1 MAPST
6 RIILALMATTAAALL
21 LCAGLVFGGLDRL
34 ALRSSEANIDF
45 LLGQLRRSVEANV
58 GLGLPLANIRVVQ
71 NLVERAKAT
80 DGRVL
85 AVEVFSPAGVSLFNT
100 DRGSIGESIPA
111 AWRSAIRSRIVGDRW
126 RVEELG
132 DIIVGEVM
140 RNDFGEPVGYLA
152 VTLSSEARDRHA
164 EGLIVAL
171 SARLAWVAP
180 IVLAAAL
187 VMAVFMFDWTTRD
200 IRQLAAQLLGRQ
212 APGSGVFAGAAQD
225 ARSAVDRAVRDFER
239 AADDVMKT
247 DEA

>member
-6 RIILALMATTAAALL
+6 RIILALMATTAAAVL
-21 LCAGLVFGGLDRL
+21 LCAALVFGSLDRL

-45 LLGQLRRSVEANV
+45 LLGQLRHSVEANV

-80 DGRVL
+80 DSRVL
-85 AVEVFSPAGVSLFNT
+85 AVEVFSPSGVSLFNT

-111 AWRSAIRSRIVGDRW
+111 AWSSAIRRIAGDRW

-152 VTLSSEARDRHA
+152 VTVSSEARDRHA

-171 SARLAWVAP
+171 STRLALVAP
-180 IVLAAAL
+180 LVL
-187 VMAVFMFDWTTRD
+187 MAVLLVAAVMFGWTTRD
-200 IRQLAAQLLGRQ
+200 IRQLAAQLGGQR
-212 APGSGVFAGAAQD
+212 APSGGAFAGAVAGV
-225 ARSAVDRAVRDFER
+225 RSSVDRAVLDFER